1 VAESVDNL
9 LKADSVTRLAAA
21 LHDNRDHIEGAVCVI
36 KLNDGRQ
43 YVRAIHT
50 PLTLEECL
58 GLLDL
63 GRQDLLSQN
72 TYGAKGGGK

>member
-1 VAESVDNL
+1 MAESIDNL

-21 LHDNRDHIEGAVCVI
+21 LHDNREHVECAVCVV
-36 KLNDGRQ
+36 KFNDGRQ

-63 GRQDLLSQN
+63 GRQDLLSKN
-72 TYGAKGGGK
+72 TYDAKGGGK